1 MLLNNPQSTSVNLKA
16 DRQTLRQ
23 TVSLLSVFAHLV
35 ALNQQSFQSGDF
47 SPQFPDQPD
56 VAVLVDGGFVDDV
69 LGSVSVSQSAER
81 LTIVHISGG
90 NGCGE
95 KRF

>member
-1 MLLNNPQSTSVNLKA
+1 MFVY
-16 DRQTLRQ
+16 
-23 TVSLLSVFAHLV
+23 LV

-47 SPQFPDQPD
+47 SPQFPDQTD

-90 NGCGE
+90 NGCNE